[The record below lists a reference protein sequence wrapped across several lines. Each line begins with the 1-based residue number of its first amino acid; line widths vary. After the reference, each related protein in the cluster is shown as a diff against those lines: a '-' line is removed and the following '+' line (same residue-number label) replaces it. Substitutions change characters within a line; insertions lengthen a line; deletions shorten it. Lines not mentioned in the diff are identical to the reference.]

1 MYRMRKIGLWV
12 FVLLLLLLLS
22 LVAYFI
28 YSGSGGYVTTI
39 VLYLTLALGCFLF
52 IRRSVLKV
60 NFLIIVAIL
69 FAFES
74 YFRIFRTDILDYNE
88 NNHTSIFANY
98 LSPFTHFIQ
107 KDNTQREPG
116 SLVSL
121 TTKEYDH
128 THSYNEEGN
137 RELPLDSFVG
147 KPNFLLLGDSFSE
160 GVGVEQDSMPSR
172 QMERLISNF
181 RIYNA
186 GLSGSD
192 IFLETKKL
200 NSLGPRLKP
209 TLVILQLNTSDVADV
224 YYRGGEERFEQS
236 VWQRINFPWW
246 EVPYSCSYIFR
257 WIATQGLGI
266 NPSIWA
272 ENDMAKKHTVESL
285 KKIYTEIL
293 HINSICKN
301 NNTQLLVVFNT
312 TLHELSNNFS
322 IYDAYDSSLKDK
334 GIPHFYVYKKIVGR
348 KLVEPKQYPNLF
360 YKYDQHYTLEGYR
373 LFSFLVIDH
382 IYKNNE

>member
-1 MYRMRKIGLWV
+1 MRKLGLLI
-12 FVLLLLLLLS
+12 FVLLLITLLS
-22 LVAYFI
+22 LIGYFI
-28 YSGSGGYVTTI
+28 YSGTGGYTTTI
-39 VLYLTLALGCFLF
+39 VLYLTLAVGGFLF
-52 IRRSVLKV
+52 VHSKVVKV
-60 NFLIIVAIL
+60 NYLIIIALL

-74 YFRIFRTDILDYNE
+74 YFRIFRSDILDYNE
-88 NNHTSIFANY
+88 NNHSSLLANY
-98 LSPFTHFIQ
+98 LSPFTHFVQ

-116 SLVSL
+116 TSMKL
-121 TTKEYDH
+121 TTKEYDYMH
-128 THSYNEEGN
+128 IYNEEGN

-172 QMERLISNF
+172 LMERLISNF

-200 NSLGPRLKP
+200 NHLGPKLKP

-224 YYRGGEERFEQS
+224 YYRGGEERFDQS
-236 VWQRINFPWW
+236 VVQRINFPWW
-246 EVPYSCSYIFR
+246 EIPYSFSYIFR

-272 ENDMAKKHTVESL
+272 ENDMAKKHTLASL

-293 HINSICKN
+293 HMHSICKK

-312 TLHELSNNFS
+312 TYHELSNNFS
-322 IYDAYDSSLKDK
+322 IYDSYDASLKEK
-334 GIPHFYVYKKIVGR
+334 GIPHFYVYKKIIGR
-348 KLVEPKQYPNLF
+348 KFVEPKQYPNLF
-360 YKYDQHYTLEGYR
+360 YKYDQHYTLEGYK
-373 LFSFLVIDH
+373 LFSFLVVDH